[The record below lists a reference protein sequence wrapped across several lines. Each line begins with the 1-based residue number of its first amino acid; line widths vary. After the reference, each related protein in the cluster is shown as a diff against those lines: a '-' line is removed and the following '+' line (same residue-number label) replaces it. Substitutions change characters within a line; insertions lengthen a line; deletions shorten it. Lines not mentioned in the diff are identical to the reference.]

1 MCIRGQDFL
10 VPVLESEILEVEVS
24 DMDDERNVP
33 EKPQSTVRKIHAGHG
48 HQEGQELQNLPRV
61 KDLSRGQVSV

>member
-1 MCIRGQDFL
+1 M
-10 VPVLESEILEVEVS
+10 PVLESEILEVEVS